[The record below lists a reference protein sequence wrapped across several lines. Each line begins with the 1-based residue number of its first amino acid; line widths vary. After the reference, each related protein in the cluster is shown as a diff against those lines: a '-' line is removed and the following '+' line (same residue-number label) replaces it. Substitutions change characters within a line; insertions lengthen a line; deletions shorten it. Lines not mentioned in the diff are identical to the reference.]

1 MTLKLI
7 SIGLLSAMLTG
18 CLSVLPEPVAPD
30 ALYSVEAKTS
40 LSGLQHDVII
50 REPEAARLMAGQ
62 GMVSRGA
69 DSGLRMV
76 SGVEW
81 SGPATREIQLA
92 MIDSFKTG
100 EPGNAVPP
108 ELGILAQYE
117 LASRV
122 SELHL
127 QGETAVCE
135 MVVSLIATQD
145 RSLIAHTEIAAQ
157 QTATSRSS
165 ADRAVAL
172 KQAASSCAAQ
182 ASAFVIET
190 LQDAP

>member
-7 SIGLLSAMLTG
+7 GIGLLSAALTA
-18 CLSVLPEPVAPD
+18 CVSVLPEPVAPD

-40 LSGLQHDVII
+40 LTGLQHDIII

-62 GMVSRGA
+62 GIVSKGE
-69 DSGLRMV
+69 DGGLRMV

-92 MIDSFKTG
+92 IIDSFKTG

-122 SELHL
+122 SVLHL
-127 QGETAVCE
+127 QGETAMCE
-135 MVVSLIATQD
+135 MVVSLIATRD

-157 QTATSRSS
+157 ETASSRSS
-165 ADRAVAL
+165 ANRAVAL
-172 KQAASSCAAQ
+172 QQAASACAAQ

-190 LQDAP
+190 LRDAP